1 MKPRLAIEGGEPVR
15 TRPFPSRAEGFGDEE
30 MAQLEE
36 VIRSGHLFRVGG
48 RKTAAVEQRFA
59 RLLGVKHALA
69 VTSGT
74 AAVHT
79 AVGAINPD
87 PGDEIITT
95 PLTDMGTIIGILYQN
110 AIPIFADVVPG
121 GYHLDPD
128 AVRQQITSRTR
139 AIIVVHLW
147 GMAADMDAFLALSR
161 EHGIPLIE
169 DCAQAYLTT
178 HRGRLAGTM
187 GELGCFSMQQ
197 SKHITCGDGGL
208 LVTNRDDLAWR
219 ARLFADKG
227 WDRTTAGRGHV
238 FLGLNYRISELQ
250 AAVALAQLDK
260 VERVVARRRELGDR
274 LTRALRGIPGL
285 CPPADSATSGN
296 TYWFYPLRVVEEEF
310 GMSRDRF
317 VAALNAEGIPAWVW
331 LEGRPIYDY
340 EVLREQR
347 TFGRSHHP
355 FDCPCASRRV
365 EYPPGLCPNAE
376 QVLKELV
383 TLTVHEFY
391 SEQDVDDIAAAI
403 HKVAEAGRGG
413 PGKRLGPEAAGGT
426 TTGRRKGSAQ

>member
-1 MKPRLAIEGGEPVR
+1 MSERLAADGGEPVR
-15 TRPFPSRAEGFGDEE
+15 KRPFPSRAEGFGEEE
-30 MAQLEE
+30 MAQLSE
-36 VIRSGHLFRVGG
+36 VIHSGQLFRVGG
-48 RKTAAVEQRFA
+48 KKTGAVEEKFA
-59 RLLGVKHALA
+59 SLLGVKHALA

-74 AAVHT
+74 AAIHT

-110 AIPIFADVVPG
+110 AIPVFADVKPG

-128 AVRQQITSRTR
+128 SVRKQITARTK

-147 GMAADMDAFLALSR
+147 GMAADMDEFLAMGR
-161 EHGIPLIE
+161 EHGIAIIE
-169 DCAQAYLTT
+169 DCAQAYLTE
-178 HRGRLAGTM
+178 HKGRLVGTM
-187 GELGCFSMQQ
+187 GEMGCFSLQQ

-208 LVTNRDDLAWR
+208 LVTNRDDLAQR

-227 WDRTTAGRGHV
+227 WDRSSADRGHV
-238 FLGLNYRISELQ
+238 FLGMNYRISELQ
-250 AAVALAQLDK
+250 SAVVLAQLDK
-260 VERVVARRRELGDR
+260 VQQVVARRRALGDR
-274 LTRALRGIPGL
+274 LTRAISGIPGL
-285 CPPADSATSGN
+285 YPPADSVSSGN
-296 TYWFYPLRVVEEEF
+296 TYWFYPVRIVESKF

-317 VAALNAEGIPAWVW
+317 VATANAEGVPAWVW
-331 LEGRPIYDY
+331 LSSRPIYGY
-340 EVLREQR
+340 EALREQR

-376 QVLKELV
+376 QMVKEMA

-391 SEQDVDDIAAAI
+391 AEQDVDDIAAAI
-403 HKVAEAGRGG
+403 HKI
-413 PGKRLGPEAAGGT
+413 AAAAHA
-426 TTGRRKGSAQ
+426 R